1 MTNNKEI
8 NNSLP
13 IEQQLD
19 EMITRLKHN
28 NEIIQ
33 NIGQEVSEVDKSGR
47 LTTSLKK
54 LKTST

>member
-1 MTNNKEI
+1 MTSKEQ

-19 EMITRLKHN
+19 EMITKLKHN
-28 NEIIQ
+28 NKIIQ
-33 NIGQEVSEVDKSGR
+33 SIGQEICEADKSGR
-47 LTTSLKK
+47 LTTALKK

>member
-1 MTNNKEI
+1 MTNKKEI

-13 IEQQLD
+13 IGQQLD
-19 EMITRLKHN
+19 EVLAKVKHN

-33 NIGQEVSEVDKSGR
+33 NIGQEVSEVDKTGR

>member
-1 MTNNKEI
+1 MTSKEQ

-19 EMITRLKHN
+19 EMIIKLKHN

-33 NIGQEVSEVDKSGR
+33 SIGQEICEADKTGR
-47 LTTSLKK
+47 LTTALKK
-54 LKTST
+54 LKAST